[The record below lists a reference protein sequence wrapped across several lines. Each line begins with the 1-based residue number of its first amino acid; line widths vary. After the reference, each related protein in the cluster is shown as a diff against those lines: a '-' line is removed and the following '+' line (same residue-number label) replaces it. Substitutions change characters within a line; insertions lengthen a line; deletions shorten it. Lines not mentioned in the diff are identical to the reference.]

1 MLIQADPYLS
11 LPNGV
16 LLHLFCSGINIDADL
31 CLDVTAGG
39 RFTHKSMTKQ
49 VKFLENFL
57 ESYSSPVIRNRIL
70 QAKVM
75 SSVEEA
81 SSVESRPVPSL
92 DSTNEPSPK
101 PRTPKETMIYPSEFA
116 IEFRDFG
123 NTSKYF
129 GHEKLTRPSKEVSPK
144 IEPSN
149 EWLLEVKHSFEAIWI
164 LSPSTTMP
172 CSLRGTNIEV
182 LHNPTVGTSIMS
194 EFLVKN
200 LLGNMPLVSTN
211 KLFKSTS

>member
-1 MLIQADPYLS
+1 MMEQ
-11 LPNGV
+11 
-16 LLHLFCSGINIDADL
+16 
-31 CLDVTAGG
+31 
-39 RFTHKSMTKQ
+39 M
-49 VKFLENFL
+49 KFLENFL

-101 PRTPKETMIYPSEFA
+101 PRTPKETMIYPSEFS

-149 EWLLEVKHSFEAIWI
+149 
-164 LSPSTTMP
+164 
-172 CSLRGTNIEV
+172 
-182 LHNPTVGTSIMS
+182 
-194 EFLVKN
+194 
-200 LLGNMPLVSTN
+200 
-211 KLFKSTS
+211 